1 MSIVV
6 MGAVFVD
13 IKGYPLS
20 SYIPG
25 GRNAGRVVQVHGGV
39 SRNIVEDIANV
50 ELRPTFVSLVD
61 NTSAGADIVKK
72 LQSHKV
78 DTRYIRT
85 TPDGMGMWLAIFD
98 NTGDVTASISKR
110 PDLSPIAD
118 ILDEQGDEIFSQ
130 ADSILL
136 EIDMEKDIVKRTFAL
151 AEKHRKP
158 VYAVVSNMS
167 IAVERR
173 DFLQQT
179 SCFVC
184 NLQEAG
190 ILFSDDY
197 SEKTPA
203 EMEELLRLKVR
214 SARIPRMIVTMG
226 EQGAVYAE
234 MDGESG
240 ICPEFFEKADEKES
254 RGVISTVVGYLRAPF
269 VGDDGGVTN
278 VLSNDALFKI
288 QSDVIRA
295 VAARESAVF
304 VGRCADYI
312 LRENPRCVNV
322 FLTADDADRIGRI
335 RRRQGCTAEEARA
348 MMERVDARR
357 ASYYNYYSSRTWGE
371 AATYHLCV
379 STSPLGDE
387 GTADFIL
394 EFAARK
400 LNMKF

>member
-1 MSIVV
+1 M
-6 MGAVFVD
+6 
-13 IKGYPLS
+13 
-20 SYIPG
+20 
-25 GRNAGRVVQVHGGV
+25 
-39 SRNIVEDIANV
+39 
-50 ELRPTFVSLVD
+50 
-61 NTSAGADIVKK
+61 
-72 LQSHKV
+72 
-78 DTRYIRT
+78 
-85 TPDGMGMWLAIFD
+85 
-98 NTGDVTASISKR
+98 
-110 PDLSPIAD
+110 
-118 ILDEQGDEIFSQ
+118 
-130 ADSILL
+130 
-136 EIDMEKDIVKRTFAL
+136 
-151 AEKHRKP
+151 
-158 VYAVVSNMS
+158 
-167 IAVERR
+167 
-173 DFLQQT
+173 
-179 SCFVC
+179 
-184 NLQEAG
+184 
-190 ILFSDDY
+190 
-197 SEKTPA
+197 
-203 EMEELLRLKVR
+203 
-214 SARIPRMIVTMG
+214 
-226 EQGAVYAE
+226 
-234 MDGESG
+234 
-240 ICPEFFEKADEKES
+240 
-254 RGVISTVVGYLRAPF
+254 
-269 VGDDGGVTN
+269 GDDGGVTD